1 MKYVDHYYD
10 IVPRDLKHV
19 APPSSLY
26 HLPPDLGE
34 LFESN
39 PWAVNSLENILFR
52 TNAPSSDIVIVDFG
66 MCIAWTFSLDICR
79 LCVSFDLAVPSTS
92 IPLGNHSRPEQ
103 ELWDRSL

>member
-1 MKYVDHYYD
+1 MKYVDYYYD

-34 LFESN
+34 LFESS

-52 TNAPSSDIVIVDFG
+52 TNAPSSDILWHVHRLDLLIEFMSLMRVI
-66 MCIAWTFSLDICR
+66 
-79 LCVSFDLAVPSTS
+79 
-92 IPLGNHSRPEQ
+92 
-103 ELWDRSL
+103 